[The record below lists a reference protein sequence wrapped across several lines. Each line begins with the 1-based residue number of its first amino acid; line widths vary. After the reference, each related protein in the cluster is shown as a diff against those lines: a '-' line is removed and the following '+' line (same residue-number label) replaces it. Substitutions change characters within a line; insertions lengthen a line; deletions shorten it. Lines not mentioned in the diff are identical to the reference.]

1 MSFVADAVGSAV
13 GWVGDAISDVASFV
27 VDDILEPVIDT
38 VGGVVKGMIDDPLTT
53 LATMAAVATGQVWAI
68 PIIQGASVAAK
79 GGDFGDI
86 ALAVAASYVGGQ
98 AGAYVG
104 EAAGSYIGSAVG
116 EGVSAAT
123 REAITQ
129 ATTQVVSGATRGA
142 LTAAITGNGN
152 ILDGA
157 LGGAL
162 SGAASAGL
170 SYVGGE
176 LGFGGETM
184 ATEEFDAGDW
194 SDTSS
199 GLESSFSSVIEGF
212 KELPQV
218 AQDMI
223 TGGATAAVTQLVR
236 NGEVDA
242 DAVAGVIA
250 TAGITT
256 GLLKPTLAKSDLNTS
271 QQAIATKVI
280 GDVVQAAYSGTD
292 GYAAYQASIGAVG
305 TKALEAEF
313 DAIFTQDNFNAVI
326 ESITANSE
334 EVNNTAELM
343 EERRLRVDVSAENA
357 NMIAADLNAQLDS
370 YREDIDYY
378 NETARFEDQD
388 VAEELRTDIEAKVEG
403 ILALRASLD
412 SAVADYEAVYATY
425 EAAAGSYKS
434 AADNLLVDQTTLDEL
449 TRPVNELASELIS
462 KEINPEF
469 NAEEY
474 REINNI
480 PEDVNAYVHWL
491 QTGRKN
497 ITNQAD
503 YDARLDTTVKN
514 QVADIVMANLDTKI
528 NSVEDIEAL
537 YAAVKEGVGNDL
549 SVLQTSEGM
558 QSAQLAAK
566 EHMDGIEARAP
577 SEYVPTTI
585 ERDADVTDADIAK
598 GNAVAVFEEED
609 GEVRVNFTK
618 QVVGDEVFSSAVN
631 KKVTSQYDAATK
643 QTTFFDSVGENL
655 TSAIEAVGEF
665 IIPSASASESEI
677 PPLTVTIRP
686 PTFTLKEIQKAAP
699 SIAIDTAAEFTLTEE
714 DYAEL
719 DFVTRTFLDFSKSV
733 AKAADTYGADNPED
747 AYAVKLAAGVALDS
761 GGQLLNAFNG
771 VVTFFNDAEDADA
784 RETNLGKVSQ
794 AMMDIAKATQP
805 AEYNAAIEKFRGDV
819 GRATGFGATA
829 DAIWNGFKEAP
840 FEVLTEYV
848 GKELLQEIPLIIAG
862 GGAGLIAKGAAG
874 AAGAAT
880 ALAQKLGTAT
890 AWTTNAGLQVL
901 ETAGA
906 TAAETYAELYDE
918 AIKMGVAPEQAAVT
932 AQEGAILNGATAAVI
947 EATLGRILDPSD
959 VLAKKLAGANDTLF
973 GTALTNI
980 AARGAGIA
988 GEGVSEGFEET
999 ASTYLKIGMLE
1010 EINPAITQKGGR
1022 YEDLA
1027 GTLTASGILGAVS
1040 GTGTVAGITA
1050 GDIVYNAIQGGTYTG
1065 ADGVPEDAYTS
1076 SVPADPNNPF
1086 VANALTYF
1094 NPTLLNATNDAK
1106 SDDPEVRAA
1115 ADTTIKEAL
1124 GYDAFFEEDGTIAD
1138 LTQAPDSLYKY
1149 DTALSVL
1156 NMGNDADYTSSQE
1169 VQDAYDEVADQTP
1182 YKPTN
1187 QQLLGFTGQQ
1197 AEAGLSKRLAD
1208 TVNRGYVGQIF
1219 EQEGYTPTPEE
1230 ISAALEQAGDGVLGQ
1245 EAGTELAAQYDP
1257 KSVTEQEV
1265 RDYYAGQG
1273 LSAPVSRA
1281 DLDFL
1286 TGQYDEA
1293 GLAEKAD
1300 ARFPVVGFNSIAE
1313 LIGKP
1318 AQQVTATDI
1327 DFVTD
1332 LIAQRTAM
1340 TDTVPYTRQE
1350 LQYDVTGDNVVN
1362 LQDQNVL
1369 QDLLTSQQTGNVVGQ
1384 GVVTNQNTA
1393 FASTGITG
1401 ELERLRKQNQ
1411 REQQQQNV
1419 QQMVTMMQPGA
1430 MSEVTT
1436 PDPANI
1442 EYVYDPFGDSI
1453 FATPEQERLFV
1464 APYSSRGNTLG
1475 NRYNIAAATGGLVQD
1490 NTDEIMK
1497 ILGVSK

>member
-1 MSFVADAVGSAV
+1 MSFVADAIGSAV

-462 KEINPEF
+462 KEINQ
-469 NAEEY
+469 
-474 REINNI
+474 
-480 PEDVNAYVHWL
+480 H
-491 QTGRKN
+491 
-497 ITNQAD
+497 
-503 YDARLDTTVKN
+503 LD
-514 QVADIVMANLDTKI
+514 
-528 NSVEDIEAL
+528 
-537 YAAVKEGVGNDL
+537 
-549 SVLQTSEGM
+549 
-558 QSAQLAAK
+558 
-566 EHMDGIEARAP
+566 
-577 SEYVPTTI
+577 
-585 ERDADVTDADIAK
+585 
-598 GNAVAVFEEED
+598 
-609 GEVRVNFTK
+609 
-618 QVVGDEVFSSAVN
+618 
-631 KKVTSQYDAATK
+631 
-643 QTTFFDSVGENL
+643 
-655 TSAIEAVGEF
+655 
-665 IIPSASASESEI
+665 
-677 PPLTVTIRP
+677 
-686 PTFTLKEIQKAAP
+686 
-699 SIAIDTAAEFTLTEE
+699 
-714 DYAEL
+714 
-719 DFVTRTFLDFSKSV
+719 
-733 AKAADTYGADNPED
+733 
-747 AYAVKLAAGVALDS
+747 
-761 GGQLLNAFNG
+761 
-771 VVTFFNDAEDADA
+771 
-784 RETNLGKVSQ
+784 
-794 AMMDIAKATQP
+794 
-805 AEYNAAIEKFRGDV
+805 
-819 GRATGFGATA
+819 
-829 DAIWNGFKEAP
+829 
-840 FEVLTEYV
+840 
-848 GKELLQEIPLIIAG
+848 
-862 GGAGLIAKGAAG
+862 
-874 AAGAAT
+874 
-880 ALAQKLGTAT
+880 
-890 AWTTNAGLQVL
+890 
-901 ETAGA
+901 
-906 TAAETYAELYDE
+906 
-918 AIKMGVAPEQAAVT
+918 
-932 AQEGAILNGATAAVI
+932 
-947 EATLGRILDPSD
+947 
-959 VLAKKLAGANDTLF
+959 
-973 GTALTNI
+973 
-980 AARGAGIA
+980 
-988 GEGVSEGFEET
+988 
-999 ASTYLKIGMLE
+999 
-1010 EINPAITQKGGR
+1010 
-1022 YEDLA
+1022 
-1027 GTLTASGILGAVS
+1027 
-1040 GTGTVAGITA
+1040 
-1050 GDIVYNAIQGGTYTG
+1050 
-1065 ADGVPEDAYTS
+1065 
-1076 SVPADPNNPF
+1076 
-1086 VANALTYF
+1086 
-1094 NPTLLNATNDAK
+1094 
-1106 SDDPEVRAA
+1106 
-1115 ADTTIKEAL
+1115 
-1124 GYDAFFEEDGTIAD
+1124 
-1138 LTQAPDSLYKY
+1138 
-1149 DTALSVL
+1149 
-1156 NMGNDADYTSSQE
+1156 
-1169 VQDAYDEVADQTP
+1169 
-1182 YKPTN
+1182 
-1187 QQLLGFTGQQ
+1187 
-1197 AEAGLSKRLAD
+1197 
-1208 TVNRGYVGQIF
+1208 
-1219 EQEGYTPTPEE
+1219 
-1230 ISAALEQAGDGVLGQ
+1230 
-1245 EAGTELAAQYDP
+1245 
-1257 KSVTEQEV
+1257 
-1265 RDYYAGQG
+1265 
-1273 LSAPVSRA
+1273 
-1281 DLDFL
+1281 
-1286 TGQYDEA
+1286 
-1293 GLAEKAD
+1293 
-1300 ARFPVVGFNSIAE
+1300 
-1313 LIGKP
+1313 
-1318 AQQVTATDI
+1318 
-1327 DFVTD
+1327 
-1332 LIAQRTAM
+1332 
-1340 TDTVPYTRQE
+1340 
-1350 LQYDVTGDNVVN
+1350 
-1362 LQDQNVL
+1362 
-1369 QDLLTSQQTGNVVGQ
+1369 
-1384 GVVTNQNTA
+1384 
-1393 FASTGITG
+1393 
-1401 ELERLRKQNQ
+1401 
-1411 REQQQQNV
+1411 
-1419 QQMVTMMQPGA
+1419 MV
-1430 MSEVTT
+1430 
-1436 PDPANI
+1436 
-1442 EYVYDPFGDSI
+1442 
-1453 FATPEQERLFV
+1453 
-1464 APYSSRGNTLG
+1464 
-1475 NRYNIAAATGGLVQD
+1475 
-1490 NTDEIMK
+1490 
-1497 ILGVSK
+1497 